1 MRGKRISL
9 MLAGGLVLCSVAAGV
24 APRKVTS
31 VRSLDPFN
39 PKQRVAAKQTATK
52 RVAAPKPAAKAAA
65 VSATPAKVR
74 PPYRPPA
81 RSPYRPPR
89 RGPFFP

>member
-1 MRGKRISL
+1 MIRSKVGLI
-9 MLAGGLVLCSVAAGV
+9 LAAGVVMCSVAAGV
-24 APRKVTS
+24 APRKTSS

-39 PKQRVAAKQTATK
+39 PKRVTTASKAAVTK
-52 RVAAPKPAAKAAA
+52 RVNLPKAAA
-65 VSATPAKVR
+65 PVGATPAKVR
-74 PPYRPPA
+74 PSYRPPA